1 MPRDWRSEQ
10 RISWPS
16 PSSCRAWLQNLGCY
30 GLGSA
35 GWFIRKQFRKGLSLH
50 KGSEMMV
57 IQNMCILDFWQ
68 PCSLWRN
75 SPSAS
80 RDPESRTWNR
90 AWRKGARTICFVPT
104 AIHNQIKTCCLLLFL
119 PYLVNC
125 RNLLRNLLIHFRR
138 RAWLNV
144 IAQMFDWHF
153 PSSYQR
159 YWPVFWGG
167 KQWSFGVAGPIEKI

>member
-35 GWFIRKQFRKGLSLH
+35 GWFIRKHFRKGLSLH

-80 RDPESRTWNR
+80 RDPEIQNLKSRMKERCQDHLFCSNSN
-90 AWRKGARTICFVPT
+90 G
-104 AIHNQIKTCCLLLFL
+104 NQIKTCCLLLFL

-138 RAWLNV
+138 RDWLNV

-153 PSSYQR
+153 P
-159 YWPVFWGG
+159 
-167 KQWSFGVAGPIEKI
+167 